1 MIHKVFS
8 IKECLKRRINM
19 TLQKEPELYK
29 LLLQVF
35 VYGTAY
41 IVGGFVRDALLDKQN
56 RDIDIIVEID
66 KKILYEIIEE
76 SGCSY
81 DINRHGGIKL
91 HLASFD
97 VDIWTIDSNWAF
109 EKGLV
114 NLKESKKCRL
124 ECIAKGCFYNY
135 DSLVVNI
142 HDKSFDIHNYSSFLK
157 NKELDI
163 LMSSS
168 SYKNLNPTIEANV
181 IRAFYI
187 KYKYGVSFS
196 SQLKEYIFKKVLPLG
211 VTVEDSLN
219 KILAVKAKY
228 PKYNDYLDAE
238 FIYDLKSLLKEI
250 TNKGILLM

>member
-1 MIHKVFS
+1 MIHEVFS

-66 KKILYEIIEE
+66 KKILYEIIED

-142 HDKSFDIHNYSSFLK
+142 HDKSFDIHNYRSFLK
-157 NKELDI
+157 DKELDI

-181 IRAFYI
+181 IRAFYT
-187 KYKYGVSFS
+187 
-196 SQLKEYIFKKVLPLG
+196 P
-211 VTVEDSLN
+211 T
-219 KILAVKAKY
+219 A
-228 PKYNDYLDAE
+228 
-238 FIYDLKSLLKEI
+238 SLLWATMQQRPSSTACRLLRMPVSRLAPTI
-250 TNKGILLM
+250 TSRLSSMPLPPAPSTASPAPLPSTSITTPSSRLLS